1 MRRLFRLFVAMFAL
15 AVVCASCNVDMSI
28 DVSMRENGTGTITV
42 TATADADIV
51 AQAPGLMTDLRFDDV
66 KAAGWTVEGPA
77 ATPAGGL
84 QVVLHHDFR
93 TPKEATAILA
103 TLNGPSGPLNA
114 VTLSRTKR
122 DGTTTFAMSGT
133 LQVAGDLDAFS
144 DSDLFATVGA
154 TPYAAQVA
162 AAGLQPGQAFTIH
175 FQAKLP
181 GTVKTS
187 TATAGSA
194 SSPTGLSWAV
204 PSDGTVVDVGT
215 ISTQKASR
223 NMWAGPLARGAMVA
237 MFAWIVLAAGFIV
250 YVVMARRRRAAIRAL
265 R

>member
-1 MRRLFRLFVAMFAL
+1 MAVLCLTVAL
-15 AVVCASCNVDMSI
+15 AACNVDMSI
-28 DVSMRENGTGTITV
+28 DVVMGDDGTGTISV

-51 AQAPGLMTDLRFDDV
+51 SQAPSLLTDLRFDDV
-66 KAAGWTVEGPA
+66 KAAGWTVDGPA

-84 QVVLHHDFR
+84 QVVLRHGFR
-93 TPKEATAILA
+93 TPREATAILA
-103 TLNGPSGPLNA
+103 TLNGSSGPLKA
-114 VTLSRTKR
+114 ITLARTKSG
-122 DGTTTFAMSGT
+122 GTTTFSLNGT
-133 LQVAGDLDAFS
+133 LQVAGNLDAFS

-204 PSDGTVVDVGT
+204 PSDGTVVDVAT
-215 ISTQKASR
+215 VATQKESKNVWAS
-223 NMWAGPLARGAMVA
+223 PLARGAMIA
-237 MFAWIVLAAGFIV
+237 MIGWIVLAAAFIV
-250 YVVMARRRRAAIRAL
+250 YVVMARRRRAAVRAL

>member
-1 MRRLFRLFVAMFAL
+1 
-15 AVVCASCNVDMSI
+15 
-28 DVSMRENGTGTITV
+28 
-42 TATADADIV
+42 
-51 AQAPGLMTDLRFDDV
+51 
-66 KAAGWTVEGPA
+66 
-77 ATPAGGL
+77 
-84 QVVLHHDFR
+84 
-93 TPKEATAILA
+93 
-103 TLNGPSGPLNA
+103 
-114 VTLSRTKR
+114 
-122 DGTTTFAMSGT
+122 MSGT

-223 NMWAGPLARGAMVA
+223 NTWAGPLARGAMVA

>member
-1 MRRLFRLFVAMFAL
+1 MARLIRTIAAVFAL
-15 AVVCASCNVDMSI
+15 AVLCAACNVDMSI
-28 DVSMRENGTGTITV
+28 DVLMREDGSGTITV

-51 AQAPGLMTDLRFDDV
+51 TQAPNLINDLRFDDV

-84 QVVLHHDFR
+84 QVVLHHDFA
-93 TPKEATAILA
+93 TPTEATAILA
-103 TLNGPSGPLNA
+103 GLNGPSGPLNA
-114 VTLSRTKR
+114 VALSRTR
-122 DGTTTFAMSGT
+122 HSGTTTYSLTGSLAIAGT
-133 LQVAGDLDAFS
+133 LDAFS
-144 DSDLFATVGA
+144 DADLFTAVGA
-154 TPYAAQVA
+154 TPYAEQVA
-162 AAGLQPGQAFTIH
+162 AAGIQPGQAVTIH

-181 GTVKTS
+181 GTVKSS

-204 PSDGTVVDVGT
+204 PIDGTAVDIATV
-215 ISTQKASR
+215 STHKDSKNIWAS
-223 NMWAGPLARGAMVA
+223 PLARGAMIA
-237 MFAWIVLAAGFIV
+237 MFVWIVIALGFIT